1 MIDIILSTLRLSLP
15 VLLAASGG
23 YFTEKTGIAQISL
36 EAYLLTGA
44 FTAATVS
51 YFSHSVVWGYVIAI
65 VLGVLVSQLFSLL
78 VLKLKAN
85 AIVVGTALNLL
96 VMGVIPIISKNIF
109 DSTGSTPSLNIDNTG
124 IMAQIYPYVLT
135 AALLGL
141 SYFLAERSQWGLE
154 IKFAGQNSDVL
165 QSVGVNPTKV
175 RWMAITFSAAMT
187 SVGGA
192 ILSTYLASS
201 YSPMMSAGRGF
212 IALAAVIFAG
222 WRLGRAWLVVVF
234 FALTE
239 ALQIYI
245 QSLQLSFKIPNEL
258 IQSMPYL
265 ITLLVLVFYKNKSSA
280 PRFVEY

>member
-1 MIDIILSTLRLSLP
+1 MLDIILSTLRLSLP

-23 YFTEKTGIAQISL
+23 YFTEKTGVAQISL

-44 FTAATVS
+44 FTAAAVGYVS
-51 YFSHSVVWGYVIAI
+51 GSTTLGYVIAI
-65 VLGVLVSQLFSLL
+65 LMGIIVSQLFSLL

-96 VMGVIPIISKNIF
+96 VMGVIPIISKNLF
-109 DSTGSTPSLNIDNTG
+109 DSTGSTPSLNTADVG
-124 IMAQIYPYVLT
+124 LFDQIYPYILT
-135 AALLGL
+135 ALLLGL
-141 SYFLAERSQWGLE
+141 CYYLAEKSKWGLE

-165 QSVGVNPTKV
+165 QSVGISPTKL
-175 RWMAITFSAAMT
+175 RWQAITFSAAIT
-187 SVGGA
+187 AAGGA

-222 WRLGRAWLVVVF
+222 WRLGRAWLVVLF

-239 ALQIYI
+239 ALQIYL
-245 QSLQLSFKIPNEL
+245 QSLQLDFKIPNEV

-265 ITLLVLVFYKNKSSA
+265 ITLLVLLFYRNKSSA
-280 PRFVEY
+280 PKFV

>member
-109 DSTGSTPSLNIDNTG
+109 DSTGSTPSLNIDNAG

-141 SYFLAERSQWGLE
+141 SYFLAERSRWGLE

>member
-1 MIDIILSTLRLSLP
+1 MLDIVLSTLRLSLP
-15 VLLAASGG
+15 ILLAASGG
-23 YFTEKTGIAQISL
+23 YFTEKTGVAQISL

-51 YFSHSVVWGYVIAI
+51 YYSHSIFWGYVVAVIA
-65 VLGVLVSQLFSLL
+65 GVLVSQLFSLL

-124 IMAQIYPYVLT
+124 IFSQFYPYILILVLL
-135 AALLGL
+135 AL
-141 SYFLAERSQWGLE
+141 SYYLAERSKWGLQ
-154 IKFAGQNSDVL
+154 IKFAGQNSEVL
-165 QSVGVNPTKV
+165 ESVGLSPARV
-175 RWMAITFSAAMT
+175 RWLAISFSAAIT
-187 SVGGA
+187 AVGGA

-222 WRLGRAWLVVVF
+222 WRLGRAWLVVLF
-234 FALTE
+234 FALAE

-245 QSLQLSFKIPNEL
+245 QSLQLDFKIPNEL

-265 ITLLVLVFYKNKSSA
+265 ITLVVLLFYKNKSSA
-280 PRFVEY
+280 PQFV